1 MNPIP
6 TFPTLPDTLNALLR
20 AAVEDGDGADH
31 AFWSYCSSELHR
43 LQTVHAKL
51 ADDAK
56 SFETRM
62 RHRSIAKMCESL
74 ASAGDDEDLLADLR
88 ASAVS
93 ALERAKKAQGEG
105 KVFLLAEFR
114 LCMMMADL
122 DYEDFGLTRDVFLA
136 YLEQCAE
143 PA

>member
-20 AAVEDGDGADH
+20 ATVEDGDGDDH

-43 LQTVHAKL
+43 LQGVHCKL

-74 ASAGDDEDLLADLR
+74 ASAEDDEDLLADLR

-105 KVFLLAEFR
+105 RAFLLAEFR
-114 LCMMMADL
+114 LCMLAADL
-122 DYEDFGLTRDVFLA
+122 EYEEFVMTREVFIGHLD
-136 YLEQCAE
+136 QCVQ